1 MLILPVN
8 YKVNIP
14 WGLKRHHFLRNNPLT
29 LSSEFI
35 FDLLKTIKRM
45 TRTYIIHSF
54 LRDKCNMSK
63 QGAKKVKN
71 T

>member
-14 WGLKRHHFLRNNPLT
+14 WGLKGHHFLRKNPLT

-45 TRTYIIHSF
+45 TRTYIF
-54 LRDKCNMSK
+54 YFF
-63 QGAKKVKN
+63 
-71 T
+71 